1 MLNVILNH
9 DESWPLG
16 IVLLQ
21 WVGFAPGHDR
31 THKTNP
37 KQMCILHLAFAFG
50 KIHQSNP
57 PLLQLDDSSSLRQ
70 YLKNKRS
77 DEFSHS
83 IEG

>member
-1 MLNVILNH
+1 MLIVILNH

-50 KIHQSNP
+50 KIHQSITL
-57 PLLQLDDSSSLRQ
+57 LLQLDDSSSLQQ
-70 YLKNKRS
+70 YLKKKIY
-77 DEFSHS
+77 DK
-83 IEG
+83 

>member
-37 KQMCILHLAFAFG
+37 KQMCILHPAFAFG
-50 KIHQSNP
+50 KIHQSIP
-57 PLLQLDDSSSLRQ
+57 LLLQLDDSSSLQQ
-70 YLKNKRS
+70 YLKKKIY
-77 DEFSHS
+77 DK
-83 IEG
+83 